1 MTNDNKILARVVRDV
16 SEDTYGR
23 FVVQPLEKGFGT
35 TIGNALRR
43 VLLTT
48 IPGAAITSIKIDG
61 VLHEFATIPGVTEE
75 VSEIILNLKQVRLK
89 LHDSQPDKVQLQFKG
104 KGEFKAAEIGKDNTQ
119 FEILNP
125 DQHIFTMNEK
135 ADFNMEL
142 TIGSGTSWVPA
153 EKNKTLDYPLGTIFI
168 DSIFSPITQ
177 ATYQV
182 ENLPGTTRGEELERL
197 IISLKTDGSLNPE
210 EALDYAAKLLQQYF
224 GLFSKVQST
233 PIDVPQKDESEEI
246 RRIRNLLKKSV
257 DEMELSVRSY
267 NCLKANDIKTIGELV
282 SKEESEMLKFKNF
295 GRKSLNE
302 LMSKLKEMGL
312 EFGMDVDKYLSEEEK
327 SS

>member
-43 VLLTT
+43 VLLTA

-75 VSEIILNLKQVRLK
+75 VSEIILNLKQVRFK
-89 LHDSQPDKVQLQFKG
+89 LHDPKPDKVQLELKG
-104 KGEFKAAEIGKDNTQ
+104 KGEFKAGQIGQDTTQ

-125 DQHIFTMNEK
+125 DQHICTMNEK
-135 ADFNMEL
+135 ADFNIEL
-142 TIGSGTSWVPA
+142 NIGSGTSWVPA
-153 EKNKTLDYPLGTIFI
+153 EKNKTLDYPLGTIFV
-168 DSIFSPITQ
+168 DSIFTPIIQ

-233 PIDVPQKDESEEI
+233 PIEVPQKDESEEI

-267 NCLKANDIKTIGELV
+267 NCLKANNIKTIGELV